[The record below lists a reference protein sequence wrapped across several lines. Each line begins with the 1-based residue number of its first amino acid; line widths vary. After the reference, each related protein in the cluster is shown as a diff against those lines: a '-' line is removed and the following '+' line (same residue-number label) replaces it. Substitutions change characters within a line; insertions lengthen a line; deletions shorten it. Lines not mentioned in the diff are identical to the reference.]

1 MIRDSLST
9 FSESISV
16 SCFIKLFIK
25 TESLLENMYNYYY
38 KSIYMIFITLYFTKY
53 EQTQIIQ
60 NCFICSLANDFTV
73 EKISKGI
80 IEKRKSLLMILSFM
94 RVVNKTP

>member
-9 FSESISV
+9 FSQSISI
-16 SCFIKLFIK
+16 SCFLISYYNVNINLS
-25 TESLLENMYNYYY
+25 TYNES
-38 KSIYMIFITLYFTKY
+38 YFTKY